1 MPAPSKKQYACKAD
15 DVDDIVCE
23 YKGLRPTVLH
33 NLHASGFDTTRYS
46 DASEA
51 YRQTAFDRKASATT
65 RQKSK
70 QVYIAEKRKV
80 LRALASSK
88 ARNDTANLQKLR
100 HGRMCA
106 SELSSG
112 SKQPCRP
119 DKNKH
124 TEQVPGVNLGG
135 AGDDEQRE
143 AEQTFACVS
152 IVNDEEAARAKR
164 IELVVTAAQPPDTA
178 CSGTLQNVK
187 VQCADHDTPVIEK
200 AEGASVDFEDDL
212 LAEVRVWPTVANNQR
227 TDNVVGEECVGA
239 TTHLSAIGLQS
250 AALNEEVERFVN
262 GQVVVEEFGLT
273 LAKFKDTISL
283 PGKSASAM
291 LPALLSVKRKPAGF
305 AERSSVRRRL
315 REKTKP
321 VMFVPTSSAGDEL
334 GAGVRKRLRTGVSSE
349 ISASG
354 CAIALSGCD
363 CMAPESMESHLN
375 TFSFSV
381 AQVSEIRLR
390 MDAAMK
396 LRRVHKVKGLKERL
410 GGCGRESMKDAADK
424 GGLPV
429 ATHIHVSEI
438 F

>member
-1 MPAPSKKQYACKAD
+1 MLRLKCTRVDKQDIGRDFLTVMPAPSKKQYACKAD
-15 DVDDIVCE
+15 DEDDIVCQ

-33 NLHASGFDTTRYS
+33 NLHASGFNTTRYS

-135 AGDDEQRE
+135 AGDDKQRE

-152 IVNDEEAARAKR
+152 IADNEEAGRAKR
-164 IELVVTAAQPPDTA
+164 IELVVIAGQPPDIA
-178 CSGTLQNVK
+178 SSLQNAK
-187 VQCADHDTPVIEK
+187 VQCAEHDTPVIEE
-200 AEGASVDFEDDL
+200 AERASVDFEDDL

-239 TTHLSAIGLQS
+239 TKHLSAIALQS
-250 AALNEEVERFVN
+250 AAHNEEVERLVN

-273 LAKFKDTISL
+273 FAKFKDTTSL
-283 PGKSASAM
+283 KDKSATAM
-291 LPALLSVKRKPAGF
+291 LPAVLSVKRKPAGF

-321 VMFVPTSSAGDEL
+321 VLSFPTSSAGDEQ
-334 GAGVRKRLRTGVSSE
+334 GAGVRKRPRTGVSSE

-354 CAIALSGCD
+354 CAIASSRCD
-363 CMAPESMESHLN
+363 CMVLESMESHQS

-381 AQVSEIRLR
+381 AQVCEIRSR
-390 MDAAMK
+390 TDAAMK
-396 LRRVHKVKGLKERL
+396 GRRSHK
-410 GGCGRESMKDAADK
+410 S
-424 GGLPV
+424 
-429 ATHIHVSEI
+429 
-438 F
+438 